1 MSKHQYKLG
10 DEIEYAIEDGWRTGT
25 YLYDDG
31 SNDRQHCVLSRHSS
45 CGPRHLFRGDNFI
58 RPLSTPDAPTDH
70 THDLAPGVQEAINAA
85 ASCCCNRPET
95 ATCPAP
101 ELTDGEAPTIRK
113 SELRMALTDIDKS
126 LNAARVGLLCDP
138 PETKS
143 PLAILTVIQDQI
155 DSWLRGL
162 GR

>member
-1 MSKHQYKLG
+1 MAHQFHAGMTVRVNLPTSERHGAIGRICYATAPFGSWLIEFAADPDPSSPPIVDGKHL
-10 DEIEYAIEDGWRTGT
+10 EPWP
-25 YLYDDG
+25 
-31 SNDRQHCVLSRHSS
+31 S
-45 CGPRHLFRGDNFI
+45 
-58 RPLSTPDAPTDH
+58 TDH

-143 PLAILTVIQDQI
+143 PLALLTVIQDQI